1 MKVLFFRF
9 LVLSAF
15 FGLCCCM
22 DGFFNSSE
30 FDAME
35 EDFGFDF
42 FTSVRL
48 GPSGNF
54 LLRKYKD
61 KYSMEE
67 MMIDGFN
74 IDHSLIVG
82 RD

>member
-1 MKVLFFRF
+1 MVCVVAWMDFSIRRNLMPWKRILASIF
-9 LVLSAF
+9 LHR
-15 FGLCCCM
+15 
-22 DGFFNSSE
+22 
-30 FDAME
+30 
-35 EDFGFDF
+35 
-42 FTSVRL
+42 SVRL
-48 GPSGNF
+48 GPSGNI

-74 IDHSLIVG
+74 VDHSLIVG